1 MDSFKNCKVCNNELE
16 VENKK
21 FNLGKCKQCKLIFSL
36 DYFSQEDFIRVYD
49 GLYNKKL
56 THYSKHSKNEF
67 NDLIQNKKIKIGF
80 NREKLIKKNILN
92 GSCKSVLEIG
102 SGVGLIGSY
111 IKSKNESI
119 HYTGIELDEEAYK
132 KSQRLGLNTIHADF
146 KEMERLNEKY
156 DVIMLWEVLEHLQDL
171 KSFIDL
177 SYTKLNK
184 NGKIILSTPNYD
196 KIYNHPNRKKDQ
208 LFQDEPPIHLNFF
221 TTENIVNIFEV
232 GKFTNCKVKVKKF
245 PYVNFFNLAFYRD
258 TFKSI
263 FNNYHGSTL
272 YFEATKNSNF

>member
-1 MDSFKNCKVCNNELE
+1 MDNFKVCKICSSELE
-16 VENKK
+16 LKNEKY
-21 FNLGKCKQCKLIFSL
+21 NLGKCINCKLIFSL
-36 DYFSQEDFIRVYD
+36 DYFSQEVFVKVYD
-49 GLYNKKL
+49 ELYNKKS
-56 THYSKHSKNEF
+56 THYKKHSVDEF
-67 NDLIQNKKIKIGF
+67 NALIQNKKLKIGY
-80 NREKLIKKNILN
+80 NREKIIRKNILN

-102 SGVGLIGSY
+102 SGVGLIATY
-111 IKSKNESI
+111 IKSKNKTI
-119 HYTGIELDEEAYK
+119 NYTGIELDEEAFK
-132 KSQRLGLNTIHADF
+132 KSQQLGLNTIHADF
-146 KEMERLNEKY
+146 KEMERLTEKY

-177 SYTKLNK
+177 AYDKLNE

-196 KIYNHPNRKKDQ
+196 KIYNYPNRKKDQ

-245 PYVNFFNLAFYRD
+245 PYVNFLKMAFYKD

-272 YFEATKNSNF
+272 YFEATKNSSF